1 MVASWG
7 SYKVGSWVGNS
18 RDMGESF
25 CMGLMATI
33 TERPAERR
41 RWNRPSHWCWD
52 LQGGEGAQRGVQSP
66 HLQAVILSKSSHQLQ
81 SLREQLR
88 APSNSS
94 LGREGKVRAAC
105 TTGEPG

>member
-1 MVASWG
+1 MRSVGPGDFSGKGMVASWG

-25 CMGLMATI
+25 CVGLMATV

-52 LQGGEGAQRGVQSP
+52 LQGREGAQRGV
-66 HLQAVILSKSSHQLQ
+66 
-81 SLREQLR
+81 
-88 APSNSS
+88 
-94 LGREGKVRAAC
+94 
-105 TTGEPG
+105 